1 MIKKIFLGLAGAVVL
16 VAIPLCIKA
25 QEYYNRQ
32 PTPTESRKV
41 AGVTDYI
48 QDGLRANFTQYFPGE
63 AEQYQLVSTNNV
75 IAFRSDGA
83 LTNVVVLMPDLTNS
97 PRYVVRL
104 LAVGNITMKISNTF
118 GATVLT
124 FTNTYAATY
133 TTPTNRGVT
142 VYGIYPTNWFIDQDL
157 P

>member
-1 MIKKIFLGLAGAVVL
+1 MVARAMGLVFGFITL
-16 VAIPLCIKA
+16 MPLLA

-32 PTPTESRKV
+32 PTASERMKI

-63 AEQYQLVSTNNV
+63 AEQYQLVASNNV
-75 IAFRSDGA
+75 VAFTSAGA
-83 LTNVVVLMPDLTNS
+83 LSNVVVLMPNLTNS

-104 LAVGNITMKISNTF
+104 LAVGNISMKISNTF

-124 FTNTYAATY
+124 YTNTYAATY
-133 TTPTNRGVT
+133 STPTNRGVT